1 MLVMCTNAL
10 HQQQQG
16 GYNNFNQNQFNRV
29 QPFQGARQQNFQQNF
44 NQQPQFQ
51 VKWLSIQLNWFCI
64 AISKKKIIFKF
75 TYDVHNV
82 PRVM

>member
-1 MLVMCTNAL
+1 MLVVCTNAL
-10 HQQQQG
+10 HQQQG

-51 VKWLSIQLNWFCI
+51 VT
-64 AISKKKIIFKF
+64 IFVF
-75 TYDVHNV
+75 N
-82 PRVM
+82 

>member
-1 MLVMCTNAL
+1 MFVVCTNAL
-10 HQQQQG
+10 QQQG

-51 VKWLSIQLNWFCI
+51 VTTDNQIQLRLVI
-64 AISKKKIIFKF
+64 
-75 TYDVHNV
+75 T
-82 PRVM
+82 M

>member
-1 MLVMCTNAL
+1 MVCTNAL
-10 HQQQQG
+10 QQQG

-51 VKWLSIQLNWFCI
+51 VTTDNQIQLRCN
-64 AISKKKIIFKF
+64 FK
-75 TYDVHNV
+75 TVCSCMHT
-82 PRVM
+82 